1 MAKTAQVTSKITKIK
16 SVNALDHI
24 ATVIVASMGWE
35 YREDD

>member
-1 MAKTAQVTSKITKIK
+1 MTKTAQVTSQITKIK

-24 ATVIVASMGWE
+24 ATVIVASMDWE

>member
-24 ATVIVASMGWE
+24 ATVIVASMGCE
-35 YREDD
+35 YREND